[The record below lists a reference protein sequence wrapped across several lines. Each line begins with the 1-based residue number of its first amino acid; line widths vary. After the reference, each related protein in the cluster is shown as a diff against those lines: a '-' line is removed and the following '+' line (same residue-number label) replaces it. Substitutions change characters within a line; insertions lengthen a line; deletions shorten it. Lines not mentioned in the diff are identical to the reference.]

1 MNHRTRAVRRLAA
14 AVTLAAVAGGLAL
27 PLVAA
32 PAGATQATET
42 RRVQGGDRY
51 STAAAIAADAFP
63 DGATS
68 VVVATGEKFA
78 DALAANGLAGALG
91 APVLLTESGRVPAS
105 TASALADLGAETIY
119 LMGGTSAV
127 SQAVEDDLAADYTV
141 ERVQGGDRFATAAA
155 AGAAIAETD
164 DGNPLTDDDGVGST
178 GDGVTAVLA
187 FGLDFPDAVSGGAI
201 AYAGRLPVLLTGTDE
216 VPEATLD
223 ALESLGVEHI
233 LVVGGTTV
241 IAPSVEAELKA
252 AGYTTERLAGND
264 RWATNAAVN
273 EYAEAEPA
281 LAFAGPTAYLS
292 TGSKFADALSGGP
305 AAGANRAPLVLTAS
319 TSLPTPTR
327 DYLTAN
333 ANAIDEIV
341 ALGGTSAIADAVV
354 SAAATAARVDDV
366 QALDVAPTTDEVLQ
380 QSSSAVNSDGAR
392 TYTVTGLEPGA
403 EYVIALLDAES
414 VRNSGSGDA
423 TFSSYS
429 VSDEASTSIES
440 VNGSQVGAAGSPG
453 ETVQEVAEARAD
465 GTITFVVDATAFDEI
480 VPVVYEDAD
489 GDGALTLTGGES
501 EELFGLGGKT
511 TWVPAEA
518 ASNTAG
524 GSYQD
529 ITAKTVRAEDGFF
542 IANVVVDDLGTRA
555 DRTFFLESSDRYVDG
570 TKTPSLT
577 LTPSVFR
584 SRLTASD
591 VLDVEY
597 QQDLQSR
604 FTLVTDNGLQTFG
617 LEFGTTVSLNAGL
630 QELNGGDVWLLH
642 FSGDVQVA
650 PDASV
655 TVSGGGTSMTL
666 RNGTDTSSWSVSGD
680 IITITVGRGVDAA
693 TVFYPVQ
700 ITGLTGVRS
709 VADGVDL
716 PVSQLKDR
724 IVDDGPALMP
734 ATSTCQATNTS
745 CTIEFN
751 EPMSRTSAQDPRNY
765 STQRGNVAGPPVVSA
780 ALGSDGRTVTLGF
793 GMPLDAGDEIRPV
806 DADSAVTDDDGKP
819 STQPF
824 IVFVR

>member
-1 MNHRTRAVRRLAA
+1 MTF
-14 AVTLAAVAGGLAL
+14 AAVAGGLAL
-27 PLVAA
+27 PLITA
-32 PAGATQATET
+32 PAAHATQET
-42 RRVQGGDRY
+42 DIRRVQGDDRY
-51 STAAAIAADAFP
+51 STAAAIAADTFP

-91 APVLLTESGRVPAS
+91 APVLLTLQDSLPAA
-105 TASALADLGAETIY
+105 TADALVDLGAETVY

-127 SQAVEDDLAADYTV
+127 SQAVEDELAADYTV
-141 ERVQGGDRFATAAA
+141 ERVQGDDRFGTAAA
-155 AGAAIAETD
+155 AGAAIAATD
-164 DGNPLTDDDGVGST
+164 DGNPLTGGDGVGST
-178 GDGVTAVLA
+178 EDGVTAVLA
-187 FGLDFPDAVSGGAI
+187 FGFKFPDAVSGGAI

-216 VPEATLD
+216 VPQATLD
-223 ALESLGVEHI
+223 ALESLGVEHV
-233 LVVGGTTV
+233 LVVGGTSV
-241 IAPSVEAELKA
+241 IASSVETELKD

-273 EYAEAEPA
+273 GYAEAEPA
-281 LAFAGPTAYLS
+281 LAFGGPTAYLS

-319 TSLPTPTR
+319 TSLPTPTS
-327 DYLTAN
+327 DYLAAN

-341 ALGGTSAIADAVV
+341 ALGGTSAIAADVV

-366 QALDVAPTTDEVLQ
+366 QTLDVAPTNDEVLQ
-380 QSSSAVNSDGAR
+380 QSSSALNSDGAR
-392 TYTVTGLEPGA
+392 TYTVTGLEPGT

-414 VRNSGSGDA
+414 VSGGAEA

-440 VNGSQVGAAGSPG
+440 VNGSTVGGAGSPE
-453 ETVQEVAEARAD
+453 ETVQETAEARAD

-480 VPVVYEDAD
+480 IPVVYEDAD
-489 GDGALTLTGGES
+489 GNGALTLDGGQS
-501 EELFGLGGKT
+501 TELFGLGGQT

-518 ASNTAG
+518 ASNSAG

-529 ITAKTVRAEDGFF
+529 ITAKTARPADGFF
-542 IANVVVDDLGTRA
+542 IANVVVDDLGNRA
-555 DRTFFLESSDRYVDG
+555 DRTFFLENSDRYVFAG
-570 TKTPSLT
+570 ATITPSE
-577 LTPSVFR
+577 FR

-617 LEFGTTVSLNAGL
+617 FEFGTTVSLNAGL
-630 QELNGGDVWLLH
+630 VELNGGDVWLLH
-642 FSGDVQVA
+642 FSGEVQVA
-650 PDASV
+650 PDASI
-655 TVSGGGTSMTL
+655 TVSGSGTSLTL
-666 RNGTDTSSWSVSGD
+666 TNGTDTSSWAVDGD
-680 IITITVGRGVDAA
+680 VITITVGRGVDAA
-693 TVFYPVQ
+693 TVFYPVE

-724 IVDDGPALMP
+724 ILDDGPALMP
-734 ATSTCQATNTS
+734 ATS
-745 CTIEFN
+745 
-751 EPMSRTSAQDPRNY
+751 
-765 STQRGNVAGPPVVSA
+765 
-780 ALGSDGRTVTLGF
+780 
-793 GMPLDAGDEIRPV
+793 
-806 DADSAVTDDDGKP
+806 
-819 STQPF
+819 
-824 IVFVR
+824 